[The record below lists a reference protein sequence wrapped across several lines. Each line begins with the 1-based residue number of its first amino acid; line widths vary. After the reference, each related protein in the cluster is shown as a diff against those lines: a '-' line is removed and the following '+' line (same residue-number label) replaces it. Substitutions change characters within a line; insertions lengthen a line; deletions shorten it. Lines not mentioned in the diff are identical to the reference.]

1 MTISKPH
8 PVNHGIHQRCSYRD
22 CCKRRASRNTT
33 WREWRFAKSLPGEF
47 GWGVGG
53 PKFWWK
59 LPTLAIPYLGFAWDA
74 WEIFEKKVFQMVVN
88 DGDLITMVRKTVQNH
103 LKQIH
108 VTKLEVSFWKLK
120 SRLEWGEVE
129 GKYLLATWFWNS
141 RSEAMFGRIPL
152 LFARWNG
159 VGVAEIARTCWDN
172 PDSVISFRI
181 GLLHVKEFTVEST
194 NVRETE
200 IICHPPS
207 QSSETLDRFRVYIV
221 HIDTYELHIDGGI

>member
-1 MTISKPH
+1 
-8 PVNHGIHQRCSYRD
+8 
-22 CCKRRASRNTT
+22 
-33 WREWRFAKSLPGEF
+33 
-47 GWGVGG
+47 
-53 PKFWWK
+53 
-59 LPTLAIPYLGFAWDA
+59 
-74 WEIFEKKVFQMVVN
+74 MVVN

-129 GKYLLATWFWNS
+129 GKYISLGNLILEFQDQRPCLGGFPYEKPDEMGWA
-141 RSEAMFGRIPL
+141 
-152 LFARWNG
+152 
-159 VGVAEIARTCWDN
+159 VAEIARICWDN

-200 IICHPPS
+200 IICHPPT

>member
-1 MTISKPH
+1 MGSTVFGVPIRPWLRVQPAGLAEHHLTWMAVCEKPSWR
-8 PVNHGIHQRCSYRD
+8 VNG
-22 CCKRRASRNTT
+22 
-33 WREWRFAKSLPGEF
+33 WRGRSFE
-47 GWGVGG
+47 
-53 PKFWWK
+53 WK
-59 LPTLAIPYLGFAWDA
+59 LPTLTIPYLGWICLRCLGNL
-74 WEIFEKKVFQMVVN
+74 WKKSLPNGGWTMN
-88 DGDLITMVRKTVQNH
+88 PMVRKTVQNH

-129 GKYLLATWFWNS
+129 GEYLLATWFWNS

-152 LFARWNG
+152 FFARSNG
-159 VGVAEIARTCWDN
+159 VGAAEIARTCWDN

-200 IICHPPS
+200 IICHPPT